1 MRCEFWDSI
10 KKGDDKLVDAIGS
23 AIISLGRDS
32 RQFVDLVTETLV
44 EIPRRPWRW
53 KELVQQ
59 IYFVA
64 YQSVP
69 IIVFCVCFA
78 AMVTI
83 LESSFH
89 MKLVIQNDSMVPGF
103 AAMLIL
109 RELAVVV
116 TALLM
121 TSRVGAGLAAEVGTM
136 TITEQIDALKMLGL
150 RPVHYIVVP
159 RLLATVIGMV
169 CLSIIANVTCLL
181 AAMWISQLY
190 LGFTMG
196 AFITSMN
203 RFVHFFDFVG
213 ALIKGAAFGTIIPL
227 VSCYFGFHCERGAEG
242 VGQAT
247 TKSVVA
253 SSVAILVVDFLLSYL
268 FSILNG

>member
-1 MRCEFWDSI
+1 MVAALGNSLINAGKGSLEFLA
-10 KKGDDKLVDAIGS
+10 LVA
-23 AIISLGRDS
+23 
-32 RQFVDLVTETLV
+32 ETLS
-44 EIPRRPWRW
+44 EIPRKPYRYNEFI
-53 KELVQQ
+53 KQLH
-59 IYFVA
+59 FVA

-69 IIVFCVCFA
+69 IIIFCVCFA

-150 RPVHYIVVP
+150 RPVQYIVVP
-159 RLLATVIGMV
+159 RLLACVLGML
-169 CLSIIANVTCLL
+169 CLVIIANVACLL
-181 AAMWISQLY
+181 AAMWVSEVY
-190 LGFTMG
+190 LGFTTG
-196 AFITSMN
+196 TFLTSMN
-203 RFVHFFDFVG
+203 RFVDSSDFIGSLV
-213 ALIKGAAFGTIIPL
+213 KAACFGFIIPL
-227 VSCYFGFHCERGAEG
+227 ISCYFGFRCERGAEG
-242 VGQAT
+242 VGRAT

-268 FSILNG
+268 FSVLNS

>member
-1 MRCEFWDSI
+1 MVAAL
-10 KKGDDKLVDAIGS
+10 GA
-23 AIISLGRDS
+23 SLIAFS
-32 RQFVDLVTETLV
+32 RQLTGFLALTAETLA
-44 EIPRRPWRW
+44 EIPRRPYRPAEFF
-53 KELVQQ
+53 KQLH
-59 IYFVA
+59 FVTN
-64 YQSVP
+64 QSVP

-136 TITEQIDALKMLGL
+136 AITEQIDALKMLGI
-150 RPVHYIVVP
+150 RPVQYLVVP
-159 RLLATVIGMV
+159 RLIACVLGMV
-169 CLSIIANVTCLL
+169 VLAVIANVTCLV
-181 AAMWISQLY
+181 AAMWVSDVY
-190 LGFTMG
+190 LGFAPGTFV
-196 AFITSMN
+196 ASMN
-203 RFVHFFDFVG
+203 RFVGMWDFAG
-213 ALIKGAAFGTIIPL
+213 ALVKAACFGFIIPL
-227 VSCYFGFHCERGAEG
+227 VSCHFGFNCEKGAEG
-242 VGQAT
+242 VGRAT

-253 SSVAILVVDFLLSYL
+253 SSVAILVVDFLLAYL
-268 FSILNG
+268 FSVLKA